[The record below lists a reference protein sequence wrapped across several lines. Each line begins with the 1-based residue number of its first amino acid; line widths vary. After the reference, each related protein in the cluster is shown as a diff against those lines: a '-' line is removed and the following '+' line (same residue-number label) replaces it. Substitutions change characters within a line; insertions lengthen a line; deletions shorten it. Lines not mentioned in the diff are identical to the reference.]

1 MKRNYGGYYISE
13 NINLFNNIEKI
24 LDYKQFTPKEVKKE
38 LETESL
44 QNIRTIERGIKES
57 TGYGPSEYIKRR
69 ALTKLIQDMY
79 KDGKVTETK
88 IRKHHYKNKYTVNKL
103 CISYFNVEID
113 EAVKNIDKYKLQE
126 KPTKE
131 HIYCKYILGKINSSK
146 RVLTG
151 SNLNRGEVETVKVRF
166 MGRSGGLIANDGDKI
181 SLYSFTKDTSSK
193 FIDCKVDYNIFLR
206 ESEIKEKIDF
216 MYEKYKASN
225 KEIDYKYLNKIKSF
239 RHEDIMTL
247 GIVDNEI
254 VFYKS
259 MLLELNEAI

>member
-88 IRKHHYKNKYTVNKL
+88 IRKHHYKKQV
-103 CISYFNVEID
+103 
-113 EAVKNIDKYKLQE
+113 
-126 KPTKE
+126 
-131 HIYCKYILGKINSSK
+131 HSK
-146 RVLTG
+146 
-151 SNLNRGEVETVKVRF
+151 
-166 MGRSGGLIANDGDKI
+166 
-181 SLYSFTKDTSSK
+181 
-193 FIDCKVDYNIFLR
+193 
-206 ESEIKEKIDF
+206 
-216 MYEKYKASN
+216 
-225 KEIDYKYLNKIKSF
+225 
-239 RHEDIMTL
+239 
-247 GIVDNEI
+247 
-254 VFYKS
+254 
-259 MLLELNEAI
+259 